1 LTGQNRP
8 SRRGAGS
15 RSDFESAASVRVLVA
30 VIVVKVPAIV
40 TRVRNRRF
48 PVYGN
53 SGRFWNGRA
62 VQESGG

>member
-1 LTGQNRP
+1 M
-8 SRRGAGS
+8 
-15 RSDFESAASVRVLVA
+15 SDFESAASVRVLVA